1 MMDRSSTS
9 SPTLMPLDPTPWAA
23 VRRHARM
30 WRAFVAIA
38 LVREVQFRANALA
51 TLLVGVVQLVVSLVP
66 ILLLF
71 SFAGEVN
78 GWSQAD
84 VLVVAGLQQA
94 MAGLLAAF
102 IGPNM
107 QRMTTYVSEGDLDGL
122 LVRPMNAHMHV
133 ATRWVR
139 PAELFSVL
147 SGLGLAVIGLIHR
160 GTMPSALGVGQAV
173 VLFAAGFVLLSC
185 AWSMVATCAFWTSS
199 MSAGSMVFGDLTQ
212 AGRYP
217 VTFFP
222 RAVQVFLVAIV
233 PWALATTFPAEAL
246 THGLSQWWIVPASVL
261 FAGGAVFASHAFWNV
276 AIRRY
281 ASASS

>member
-1 MMDRSSTS
+1 MNVNQIQTS
-9 SPTLMPLDPTPWAA
+9 PLDPTAWAA
-23 VRRHARM
+23 VRRHARL
-30 WRAFVAIA
+30 WRAFVAIS

-51 TLLVGVVQLVVSLVP
+51 TLLIGVTQLIVSLVP

-78 GWSQAD
+78 GWSRAD
-84 VLVVAGLQQA
+84 VLVVAGFQQA

-102 IGPNM
+102 IAPNM
-107 QRMTTYVSEGDLDGL
+107 QRMTNYVAGGNLDIL
-122 LVRPMNAHMHV
+122 LIRPMNAHWLS

-147 SGLGLAVIGLIHR
+147 SGLGLVVIGLIQR
-160 GTMPSALGVGQAV
+160 GMMPSLLGIGQAL
-173 VLFAAGFVLLSC
+173 VLFVAGFVLLAC
-185 AWSMVATCAFWTSS
+185 AWSVVATCAFWTSS
-199 MSAGSMVFGDLTQ
+199 MSAGSMVFGDLMQ

-222 RAVQVFLVAIV
+222 RALQIFLVALV
-233 PWALATTFPAEAL
+233 PWAFATTFPAQAL
-246 THGLSQWWIVPASVL
+246 THGLSHWWIVPIAIG
-261 FAGGAVFASHAFWNV
+261 FAGLAVVGCHAFWNV

>member
-1 MMDRSSTS
+1 MTMNDTHTVPL
-9 SPTLMPLDPTPWAA
+9 SPTVWVAI
-23 VRRHARM
+23 RRHTRL
-30 WRAFVAIA
+30 WRSFVVIS

-51 TLLVGVVQLVVSLVP
+51 TFFVGMAQMVVSLVP
-66 ILLLF
+66 ILLIY

-84 VLVVAGLQQA
+84 VLVVAGFQQA
-94 MAGLLAAF
+94 MAGLLVAF
-102 IGPNM
+102 IAPNM
-107 QRMTTYVSEGDLDGL
+107 MRISEYVAHGDLDVL
-122 LVRPMNAHMHV
+122 LVRPVNTHVLV

-139 PAELFSVL
+139 PAELFSLVN
-147 SGLGLAVIGLIHR
+147 GIGLITFGLVQANR
-160 GTMPSALGVGQAV
+160 MPSPAGSIQAIV
-173 VLFAAGFVLLSC
+173 IFVAGFVLLSC

-199 MSAGSMVFGDLTQ
+199 MTAGTLFFSDVMQ

-222 RAVQVFLVAIV
+222 RTLRLFLTAIV
-233 PWALATTFPAEAL
+233 PWAFASTFPAEAL
-246 THGLSQWWIVPASVL
+246 TQGLSEWWLTPVAIA
-261 FAGGAVFASHAFWNV
+261 FAIMAVIGSHTFWNL